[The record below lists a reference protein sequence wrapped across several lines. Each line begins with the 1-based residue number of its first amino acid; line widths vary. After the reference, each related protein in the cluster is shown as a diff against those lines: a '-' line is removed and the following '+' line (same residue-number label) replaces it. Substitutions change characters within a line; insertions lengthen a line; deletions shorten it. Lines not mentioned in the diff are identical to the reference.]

1 METVTEIVSSDNRS
15 PLLQMLHPEHSSSQR
30 AEANTMNMLPFL
42 FIDLFQVS
50 EFCLI
55 ESDDPVVDN
64 YPGVVPPVAAV
75 KEEDQRPFADPVQ
88 EFLSRH
94 IRIQLTLE
102 KQEVGVERD
111 VDDGFAGS
119 IVRDYQPRRGGSCKP
134 GGGEFVESCRDRSL
148 AIFLRP
154 DHFLSADPWEIGD
167 LSGRNRIIVKVQS
180 AVVVHDTDIELVSL
194 DLLPVQLLK
203 YETDVV
209 GVFLEIYGVLDKII
223 LAKFHGSGSV
233 EQRMKGLVGDLP
245 VTFEDNPAVLCRFRR
260 TALELRRDE

>member
-1 METVTEIVSSDNRS
+1 
-15 PLLQMLHPEHSSSQR
+15 
-30 AEANTMNMLPFL
+30 MNLLPFL

-88 EFLSRH
+88 EFLGRH

-134 GGGEFVESCRDRSL
+134 GGGEFVEPSSRECDMTLNPFIPLTVRKK
-148 AIFLRP
+148 RP
-154 DHFLSADPWEIGD
+154 
-167 LSGRNRIIVKVQS
+167 R
-180 AVVVHDTDIELVSL
+180 
-194 DLLPVQLLK
+194 LPEATTSTSSK
-203 YETDVV
+203 
-209 GVFLEIYGVLDKII
+209 
-223 LAKFHGSGSV
+223 
-233 EQRMKGLVGDLP
+233 
-245 VTFEDNPAVLCRFRR
+245 R
-260 TALELRRDE
+260 TK